1 MIPAVWMYWIK
12 TNAACHKALIKKITL
27 IHNLFIS
34 VEGDKKI
41 QEQREKI
48 AGRDI

>member
-1 MIPAVWMYWIK
+1 
-12 TNAACHKALIKKITL
+12 L

-48 AGRDI
+48 AGKDI